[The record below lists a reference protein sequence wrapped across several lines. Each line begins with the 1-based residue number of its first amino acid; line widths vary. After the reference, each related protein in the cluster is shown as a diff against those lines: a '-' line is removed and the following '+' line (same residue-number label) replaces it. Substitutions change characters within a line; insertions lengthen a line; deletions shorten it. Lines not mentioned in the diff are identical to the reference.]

1 MLHGAVSACST
12 VDVRKALFFACC
24 LVTACGSSVFETGG
38 GSDGGASGDG
48 GNDDGGAAGSDASA
62 GSDAAEPDAGGVT
75 ASFFCKPHTPPF
87 PFCMDFDDGSY
98 TTAWLA
104 GSPATVTAPIVT
116 PTVASATITPSGTIG
131 SELLVHTGALAGSDT
146 AEADYQMLSP
156 ASIGSTLSLRASL
169 DIPGFVPGVGAG
181 LSTLLSVTGTNG
193 ASYVTAMLEKQA
205 DATQLVFECIV
216 HDSTDDIDMPN
227 SVTIA
232 LPAIVKIVI
241 KPSGNP
247 CTLLTIDPTTGASSE
262 VLHAGSTSIS
272 SFVKGSGSVGL
283 NTKAPFPAIDA
294 HFDDVTME

>member
-1 MLHGAVSACST
+1 MLHGPVRACFT
-12 VDVRKALFFACC
+12 VDVRKAVLLASCFVF
-24 LVTACGSSVFETGG
+24 ACGSSVFETGS

-48 GNDDGGAAGSDASA
+48 GSDDGGVVGSD
-62 GSDAAEPDAGGVT
+62 GSPGPDAAVGADGGAGK
-75 ASFFCKPHTPPF
+75 SFFCEPHVPTF
-87 PFCMDFDDGSY
+87 PFCMDFDDGSL

-104 GSPATVTAPIVT
+104 GSPATVTAPTVT

-131 SELLVHTGALAGSDT
+131 SELVVHTGALTGTDT

-156 ASIGSTLSLRASL
+156 ASIGSTLSLRSTL

-193 ASYVTAMLEKQA
+193 ASYVTAMLKKQA

-216 HDSTDDIDMPN
+216 HDSTDDIDVPN

-232 LPAIVKIVI
+232 LPAIVKLLL
-241 KPSGNP
+241 KPSGNA
-247 CTLLTIDPTTGASSE
+247 CTLMTIDPESGVPAE

-283 NTKAPFPAIDA
+283 DTKAPFPAIDA